1 MSTKI
6 NTEYYGAENA
16 FVDLART
23 YVKRSPY
30 NIGNLFTNGN
40 YTGGALDMS
49 AAPWGI
55 GKSSASSDFQ
65 YIAQKGATWT
75 IEKLTRKKGNTPLFI
90 YVNSS
95 SYTGALSNADF
106 VGLDVSSDNYEKA
119 LYKCRIS
126 PDAEDDGGTLK
137 STLSIDSGDNVNI
150 ANALS
155 NFPITY
161 LNYQHVRLYINH
173 VYYKPVNSPTI
184 EKCTMNDIE
193 ANRVDVDY
201 IVYFDCYLSYDSAT
215 ADTPNE
221 TGAHCS
227 IGGNAVDIPEIFKG
241 VYYDDKEQYVRPWR
255 YIERFGYWY
264 IDTNWYSSDD
274 FRDTLSDYINYKSA
288 WETLGN
294 SDFVY
299 ANPINCGWSHLSD
312 VQQDFDGLKYHW
324 NSGLSPYNANPWVI
338 SEIKTGDIYTSGT
351 YRSYAYL
358 EVDEIPDGMTKNEAY
373 FNAVLHECAFLG
385 FPIVLNHISVYHSF
399 GESDVYLPVFDE
411 HQITT
416 GDFKNGAESLSL
428 PNAQWGDIFG
438 ATMPKYDPEYDP
450 TPQPEPGEDG
460 GDITNTTISR
470 YSNAGGLKQ
479 YVLSESKLIE
489 LTAFLNGTYLPTS
502 ADLDADFKGTN
513 PQDYVVSVQKY
524 PFDLRYESGDPY
536 IYVGK
541 INTGITAK
549 SLFPSF
555 GGSVLPIN
563 SRCTFDFGTIYID
576 PNNSNYCY
584 GDFRDFQSKLLL
596 FMPFV
601 GTAELDPR
609 LYIAHTVGLIYTI
622 DYNTGSVAAEI
633 KRDGLTMETKT
644 STISITIPFMAA
656 NMGAYQNQLAQLD
669 YSKQMTKI
677 KGIQTAVSTA
687 FQIGSAAQGA
697 AATGNVPGLGQLS
710 AIAK

>member
-215 ADTPNE
+215 ADTPK
-221 TGAHCS
+221 TRRDVPSRTCS
-227 IGGNAVDIPEIFKG
+227 TLMPTLTHQMKRVHTVVSAVMPLIYPKFLRAYTMMIK
-241 VYYDDKEQYVRPWR
+241 
-255 YIERFGYWY
+255 
-264 IDTNWYSSDD
+264 SSM
-274 FRDTLSDYINYKSA
+274 
-288 WETLGN
+288 
-294 SDFVY
+294 Y
-299 ANPINCGWSHLSD
+299 AR
-312 VQQDFDGLKYHW
+312 
-324 NSGLSPYNANPWVI
+324 
-338 SEIKTGDIYTSGT
+338 GDISNVSATGT
-351 YRSYAYL
+351 L
-358 EVDEIPDGMTKNEAY
+358 ILIGIVLMIFEIPL
-373 FNAVLHECAFLG
+373 V
-385 FPIVLNHISVYHSF
+385 I
-399 GESDVYLPVFDE
+399 
-411 HQITT
+411 
-416 GDFKNGAESLSL
+416 
-428 PNAQWGDIFG
+428 
-438 ATMPKYDPEYDP
+438 
-450 TPQPEPGEDG
+450 
-460 GDITNTTISR
+460 
-470 YSNAGGLKQ
+470 
-479 YVLSESKLIE
+479 
-489 LTAFLNGTYLPTS
+489 
-502 ADLDADFKGTN
+502 
-513 PQDYVVSVQKY
+513 
-524 PFDLRYESGDPY
+524 
-536 IYVGK
+536 
-541 INTGITAK
+541 
-549 SLFPSF
+549 
-555 GGSVLPIN
+555 
-563 SRCTFDFGTIYID
+563 
-576 PNNSNYCY
+576 
-584 GDFRDFQSKLLL
+584 
-596 FMPFV
+596 
-601 GTAELDPR
+601 
-609 LYIAHTVGLIYTI
+609 
-622 DYNTGSVAAEI
+622 
-633 KRDGLTMETKT
+633 
-644 STISITIPFMAA
+644 ISIIKARGRRSVTVILCMRIP
-656 NMGAYQNQLAQLD
+656 
-669 YSKQMTKI
+669 
-677 KGIQTAVSTA
+677 
-687 FQIGSAAQGA
+687 
-697 AATGNVPGLGQLS
+697 
-710 AIAK
+710 